1 MEKGI
6 LDKQQLTAFFDAVSR
21 EGYRIFAPAKDGSAV
36 SMEEYSSGKE
46 IELGYSLLKQS
57 VKDKLFPQTE
67 MVSAAPETDRKTVY
81 FGARPCDAHAVRIM
95 EKLFSD
101 GDKDPFFL
109 SKRENSLIVSLAC
122 SKPLETCFCTAMG
135 GSPYSSEGSDLLVFD
150 LGSSFL
156 FEAVSDKGKKL
167 MDGFTERFSQPV
179 QENWEARDLLCSES
193 DRIFSEAE
201 RIAPKIESQEISTK
215 LDNMA
220 ESEFWDRVHET
231 CLSCGACT
239 YLCPTCHCFSFY
251 EEVAN
256 DEARRYRC
264 WDTCQYASFTQ
275 EASGHNPRP
284 TGRERLRQR
293 IMHKFNYFVHNLDEI
308 ACVGCGRCVAYCPV
322 NIDIREILKETF
334 EVAE

>member
-6 LDKQQLTAFFDAVSR
+6 LDKQKLTAFFDAVSR
-21 EGYRIFAPAKDGSAV
+21 EEYRILVPAKDGKAV
-36 SMEEYSSGKE
+36 SMEEFSPGKE

-57 VKDKLFPQTE
+57 IKDELFPQTE
-67 MVSAAPETDRKTVY
+67 IVFPVPEPEMKTVY
-81 FGARPCDAHAVRIM
+81 FGARPCDARAVHIT

-101 GDKDPFFL
+101 GDEDPFFR
-109 SKRENSLIVSLAC
+109 SRRDNSLIVSLAC
-122 SKPLETCFCTAMG
+122 KKPLETCFCTAVG
-135 GSPYSSEGSDLLVFD
+135 GSPYSSEGSDILAFD

-156 FEAVSDKGKKL
+156 FEAVSDKGK
-167 MDGFTERFSQPV
+167 MFMAGSTEQFSQPV
-179 QENWEARDLLCSES
+179 QENWDARDLLCSES

-201 RIAPKIESQEISTK
+201 QIAPKIENQEISTK
-215 LDNMA
+215 LDGIVD
-220 ESEFWDRVHET
+220 SEFWDKVQET

-239 YLCPTCHCFSFY
+239 YLCPTCHCFAFY
-251 EEVAN
+251 
-256 DEARRYRC
+256 DEAVGDVARRYRC

-284 TGRERLRQR
+284 SGRERLRQR
-293 IMHKFNYFVHNLDEI
+293 IMHKFDYYVHNLDEI

-322 NIDIREILKETF
+322 NIDIREILKETL